1 FVKKQLV
8 FLDGFDRGGISRIKK
23 PIRMPLPKSARCRLD
38 RGELFELTVADSLRS
53 ASVLRQR
60 RATGFDQTFGAQKF
74 AGLSRTGP

>member
-38 RGELFELTVADSLRS
+38 RGELNSSTPRHVYSVFEYVRE
-53 ASVLRQR
+53 R
-60 RATGFDQTFGAQKF
+60 GAL
-74 AGLSRTGP
+74 A